1 MKTKGKAWHLV
12 VTVLLILAF
21 VYTAFFGVSAKYGDV
36 TTTYIK
42 GAKDIRFG
50 VDIKGGVNVT
60 FVPSEDYDATEE
72 QLEAAQLVIENRL
85 VALNVTDYELYV
97 DPSSDSLILEFP
109 WQSGETDFDPE
120 AAIEEI
126 GTTAYLT
133 FREGSSADGDLIL
146 DGSMIESAA
155 AQYGPVTSGGASEY
169 YVSLK
174 FTDEGAKA
182 FGEATTRLAASN
194 GTISIWLDDENVST
208 ATVNAA
214 ITDGEAIITSSA
226 SNPFTQDAVVKMAR
240 QINSGALPFALKVDS
255 YSTVSPSLGENSLS
269 AMVLAGVIA
278 FALIVVFMTV
288 LYRLPGFLA
297 CIALAGQVAAT
308 LAFVSGYFSVFES
321 FTLTLPGI
329 AGIILA
335 IGMGV
340 DANVITAERIK
351 EELKNGKSL
360 DGALKSGFARGLTP
374 IIDGNVTIVI
384 VAIVLMGAFGPSD
397 GLFAKALH
405 FVFFA
410 FGPSTAGTIYAF
422 GYTLLTGVLLNFV
435 FGVFA
440 TRVMIRGAA
449 SIKALRNPWLYG
461 AAKLGKDET
470 EKKQINFVGLRKKFL
485 VFSSC
490 LMAAIV
496 LCAVVFGVHLDTE
509 FTGGAMITLSYDG
522 SFEMA
527 QVQQTAS
534 DALENTGLTPI
545 IDGNVT
551 IVIVAIV
558 LMGAFGPSDGLFAKA
573 LHFVF
578 FAFGPS
584 TAGTIYAFG
593 YTLLTGVLLNFV
605 FGVFA
610 TRVMIRGAASIKA
623 LRNPWLYGAVKPGK
637 EVKEKK
643 PIDFVGLRKRF
654 LTISTCLMAAIILCA
669 AVFGVRLDTEFTGG
683 AMITLSYQGEISTSE
698 VQKTASTALENN
710 GLTLQTGE
718 NVATGEQ
725 TLKISM
731 PGNETVTTDQVE
743 NLLTSLNEQYP
754 DNAFAQLSLSNVS
767 AAMGTKFLQKSL
779 VAVVFSLLLIL
790 LYIGFRFKKIG
801 GLTGGLMAVL
811 ALLNDLMVVFG
822 TFVLLRTPLDG
833 NFIAAML
840 TILGYSIN
848 DTVVVYDRIRENRA
862 LMGKKTPF
870 EELVNH
876 SVNQSARRTIITTV
890 TTVMALGVMCV
901 VSKLYGLDSIF
912 TFAFPLMMGMLSGVY
927 TSLCVST
934 SAWVL
939 WNDRKSKKAETKKA

>member
-120 AAIEEI
+120 SAIQEI

-308 LAFVSGYFSVFES
+308 LAFVSGYFPVFES

-440 TRVMIRGAA
+440 TRIMIRGAA

-534 DALENTGLTPI
+534 DALENTGLT
-545 IDGNVT
+545 
-551 IVIVAIV
+551 
-558 LMGAFGPSDGLFAKA
+558 
-573 LHFVF
+573 
-578 FAFGPS
+578 
-584 TAGTIYAFG
+584 
-593 YTLLTGVLLNFV
+593 
-605 FGVFA
+605 
-610 TRVMIRGAASIKA
+610 
-623 LRNPWLYGAVKPGK
+623 
-637 EVKEKK
+637 
-643 PIDFVGLRKRF
+643 
-654 LTISTCLMAAIILCA
+654 
-669 AVFGVRLDTEFTGG
+669 
-683 AMITLSYQGEISTSE
+683 
-698 VQKTASTALENN
+698 
-710 GLTLQTGE
+710 LQTGE
-718 NVATGEQ
+718 NVATGDQ

-731 PGNETVTTDQVE
+731 PGTETVTTDQVE
-743 NLLTSLNEQYP
+743 ALLDSLNETYP
-754 DNAFAQLSLSNVS
+754 DNNFAQLSLSNVS

-779 VAVVFSLLLIL
+779 VAVVFALVLIL
-790 LYIGFRFKKIG
+790 LYIALRFKNIG
-801 GLTGGLMAVL
+801 GLTGGMMAVL
-811 ALLNDLMVVFG
+811 ALVNDLMVVFG
-822 TFVLLRTPLDG
+822 TFVLLRTALDG

-848 DTVVVYDRIRENRA
+848 DTVVVYDRIRENRT
-862 LMGKKTPF
+862 LMGKKASF

-876 SVNQSARRTIITTV
+876 SVNQSARRTLITTI
-890 TTVMALGVMCV
+890 TTVMALGVMCIV
-901 VSKLYGLDSIF
+901 AKLYGLDSIF
-912 TFAFPLMMGMLSGVY
+912 TFAFPLMMGMISGVY

-939 WNDRKSKKAETKKA
+939 WSERKPKTKA

>member
-1 MKTKGKAWHLV
+1 MKTKGKAWQLI
-12 VTVLLILAF
+12 VTVLLIAAF
-21 VYTAFFGVSAKYGDV
+21 VYTAFFGVAVKYGDV
-36 TTTYIK
+36 TTTYLK

-60 FVPSEDYDATEE
+60 FVPSDDYDATDD

-97 DPSSDSLILEFP
+97 DNNSDSLILEFP
-109 WQSGETDFDPE
+109 WQSGEANFDPE

-133 FREGSSADGDLIL
+133 FREGSSADGELIL
-146 DGSMIESAA
+146 DGSMVESAA
-155 AQYGPVTSGGASEY
+155 AQYGPVSGSSSEY
-169 YVSLK
+169 YVALK

-182 FGEATTRLAASN
+182 FGDATTKLYQSG

-208 ATVNAA
+208 ASVNAA
-214 ITDGEAIITSSA
+214 ITDGQAIITSSA
-226 SNPFTQDAVVKMAR
+226 SNPFTQEDVVKMAR
-240 QINSGALPFALKVDS
+240 QINSGSLPFALTVDS

-269 AMVLAGVIA
+269 AMVLAGLIA
-278 FALIVVFMTV
+278 FALIVVLMTA

-308 LAFVSGYFSVFES
+308 LAFVSGYFPVFES

-351 EELKNGKSL
+351 EELRSGKSL

-461 AAKLGKDET
+461 ADKNVPA
-470 EKKQINFVGLRKKFL
+470 EKKPINFVSLRKRFL
-485 VFSSC
+485 TISAC

-496 LCAVVFGVHLDTE
+496 LCAVVL
-509 FTGGAMITLSYDG
+509 
-522 SFEMA
+522 
-527 QVQQTAS
+527 
-534 DALENTGLTPI
+534 
-545 IDGNVT
+545 
-551 IVIVAIV
+551 
-558 LMGAFGPSDGLFAKA
+558 
-573 LHFVF
+573 
-578 FAFGPS
+578 
-584 TAGTIYAFG
+584 
-593 YTLLTGVLLNFV
+593 
-605 FGVFA
+605 
-610 TRVMIRGAASIKA
+610 
-623 LRNPWLYGAVKPGK
+623 
-637 EVKEKK
+637 
-643 PIDFVGLRKRF
+643 
-654 LTISTCLMAAIILCA
+654 
-669 AVFGVRLDTEFTGG
+669 GVRLDTEFTGG
-683 AMITLSYQGEISTSE
+683 AMITLSYEDSFDLSA
-698 VQKTASTALENN
+698 VQKTASAALGSND
-710 GLTLQTGE
+710 LTLQTGE

-731 PGNETVTTDQVE
+731 PGTETVTTDEVQ
-743 NLLTSLNEQYP
+743 NLLDSLNEQYP

-779 VAVVFSLLLIL
+779 VAVVFALVLIL
-790 LYIGFRFKKIG
+790 LYIAFRFKKIG
-801 GLTGGLMAVL
+801 GLTGGMMAVL

-848 DTVVVYDRIRENRA
+848 DTVVVYDRIRENRS
-862 LMGKKTPF
+862 LMGKKATF
-870 EELVNH
+870 EELVNQ

-890 TTVMALGVMCV
+890 TTVMALAVMCII
-901 VSKLYGLDSIF
+901 SKLYGLDSIF

-939 WNDRKSKKAETKKA
+939 WTERKQKKD

>member
-1 MKTKGKAWHLV
+1 MKTKGKAWQLV
-12 VTVLLILAF
+12 LTVLLIAAF
-21 VYTAFFGVSAKYGDV
+21 VYTAFFGVAVKYGDV

-60 FVPSEDYDATEE
+60 FVPSDGYDATDD

-97 DPSSDSLILEFP
+97 DNNSDSLILEFP
-109 WQSGETDFDPE
+109 WQSGETEFDPE

-133 FREGSSADGDLIL
+133 FREGSSADGELVL
-146 DGSMIESAA
+146 DGSMVESAA
-155 AQYGPVTSGGASEY
+155 AQYGPVNGSSSEY
-169 YVSLK
+169 YVALK

-182 FGEATTRLAASN
+182 FGDATTRLYQTG

-208 ATVNAA
+208 ASVNAA
-214 ITDGEAIITSSA
+214 ITDCSAIITSSA
-226 SNPFTQDAVVKMAR
+226 SSPFTQEDVVKMAR
-240 QINSGALPFALKVDS
+240 QINSGSLPFALTVDS
-255 YSTVSPSLGENSLS
+255 YSTISPSLGENSLS

-278 FALIVVFMTV
+278 FALIMVLMTA

-308 LAFVSGYFSVFES
+308 LAFVSGYFPVFES

-351 EELKNGKSL
+351 EELRSGKSL

-397 GLFAKALH
+397 GFFAKALH

-435 FGVFA
+435 FGIFA
-440 TRVMIRGAA
+440 TRTMIRGAA
-449 SIKALRNPWLYG
+449 SIKALRDPRLYG
-461 AAKLGKDET
+461 ADAPGKT
-470 EKKQINFVGLRKKFL
+470 PAEKKQVDFVGLRKRFL
-485 VFSSC
+485 TFSAC

-496 LCAVVFGVHLDTE
+496 LCAVVLGVHLDTE
-509 FTGGAMITLSYDG
+509 FTGGAMITLSYEN
-522 SFEMA
+522 SFEMSA
-527 QVQQTAS
+527 
-534 DALENTGLTPI
+534 
-545 IDGNVT
+545 
-551 IVIVAIV
+551 
-558 LMGAFGPSDGLFAKA
+558 
-573 LHFVF
+573 
-578 FAFGPS
+578 
-584 TAGTIYAFG
+584 
-593 YTLLTGVLLNFV
+593 
-605 FGVFA
+605 
-610 TRVMIRGAASIKA
+610 
-623 LRNPWLYGAVKPGK
+623 
-637 EVKEKK
+637 
-643 PIDFVGLRKRF
+643 
-654 LTISTCLMAAIILCA
+654 
-669 AVFGVRLDTEFTGG
+669 
-683 AMITLSYQGEISTSE
+683 
-698 VQKTASTALENN
+698 VQKTASEALGSN

-718 NVATGEQ
+718 NVTTGEQ

-731 PGNETVTTDQVE
+731 PGTETVTTDEVQT
-743 NLLTSLNEQYP
+743 LLDSLNESCP
-754 DNAFAQLSLSNVS
+754 DNSFAQLSLSNVS

-779 VAVVFSLLLIL
+779 VAVVFALVLIL
-790 LYIGFRFKKIG
+790 AYIAYRFKNIG
-801 GLTGGLMAVL
+801 GLTGGMMAVL

-822 TFVLLRTPLDG
+822 TFVLLRAPLDG

-848 DTVVVYDRIRENRA
+848 DTVVVYDRIRENRG
-862 LMGKKTPF
+862 LLGKKASF

-934 SAWVL
+934 SAWVA
-939 WNDRKSKKAETKKA
+939 WSERKGAKKN

>member
-1 MKTKGKAWHLV
+1 MKTKGKAWQLV
-12 VTVLLILAF
+12 VTVLLIAAF
-21 VYTAFFGVSAKYGDV
+21 VYTAFFGVAVKYGDV
-36 TTTYIK
+36 TKTYIK
-42 GAKDIRFG
+42 GAQDIRFG

-60 FVPSEDYDATEE
+60 FGPSDGYDATDD
-72 QLEAAQLVIENRL
+72 QLDAAQLVIENRL

-97 DPSSDSLILEFP
+97 DYDSDRLILEFP

-133 FREGSSADGDLIL
+133 FREGSSADGELIL
-146 DGSMIESAA
+146 DGSMVESAA
-155 AQYGPVTSGGASEY
+155 AQYGPVNGSSSEY
-169 YVSLK
+169 YVALK

-182 FGEATTRLAASN
+182 FGDATTKLYQSS

-208 ATVNAA
+208 ASVNAA
-214 ITDGEAIITSSA
+214 ITDGSAIITSSA
-226 SNPFTQDAVVKMAR
+226 ANPFTQEDVVKMAR
-240 QINSGALPFALKVDS
+240 QINSGSLPFALTVDS
-255 YSTVSPSLGENSLS
+255 YSTISPSLGENSLS
-269 AMVLAGVIA
+269 AMVLAGLIA
-278 FALIVVFMTV
+278 FALIVALMTV

-351 EELKNGKSL
+351 EELRSGKSL

-397 GLFAKALH
+397 GFFAKALH

-449 SIKALRNPWLYG
+449 ALKALRNPWLYG
-461 AAKLGKDET
+461 AD
-470 EKKQINFVGLRKKFL
+470 
-485 VFSSC
+485 
-490 LMAAIV
+490 
-496 LCAVVFGVHLDTE
+496 
-509 FTGGAMITLSYDG
+509 
-522 SFEMA
+522 
-527 QVQQTAS
+527 
-534 DALENTGLTPI
+534 
-545 IDGNVT
+545 
-551 IVIVAIV
+551 
-558 LMGAFGPSDGLFAKA
+558 
-573 LHFVF
+573 
-578 FAFGPS
+578 
-584 TAGTIYAFG
+584 
-593 YTLLTGVLLNFV
+593 
-605 FGVFA
+605 
-610 TRVMIRGAASIKA
+610 
-623 LRNPWLYGAVKPGK
+623 KPDK
-637 EVKEKK
+637 EPAEKK
-643 PIDFVGLRKRF
+643 PINFVALRKRF
-654 LTISTCLMAAIILCA
+654 LTFSACLMAAILLCA
-669 AVFGVRLDTEFTGG
+669 VVFGVRLDTEFTGG
-683 AMITLSYQGEISTSE
+683 AMITLSYEGEFTTSE
-698 VQKTASTALENN
+698 VQKTASAALGSND
-710 GLTLQTGE
+710 LTLQSGE

-743 NLLTSLNEQYP
+743 NLL
-754 DNAFAQLSLSNVS
+754 SLSNVS

-779 VAVVFSLLLIL
+779 VAVVFALILIL
-790 LYIGFRFKKIG
+790 LYIGIRFKKIG
-801 GLTGGLMAVL
+801 GLTGGMMAVL

-862 LMGKKTPF
+862 LMGKKTSF

-876 SVNQSARRTIITTV
+876 SVNQSARRTLITTI

-901 VSKLYGLDSIF
+901 ISKLYGLDSIF
-912 TFAFPLMMGMLSGVY
+912 TFAFPLMMGMVSGVY

-939 WNDRKSKKAETKKA
+939 WSERTGKKNA

>member
-1 MKTKGKAWHLV
+1 MKTKGKAWQLV
-12 VTVLLILAF
+12 VTVLLVAAF
-21 VYTAFFGVSAKYGDV
+21 VYTAFFGVAVKYGDV
-36 TTTYIK
+36 TKTYIK
-42 GAKDIRFG
+42 GAQDIRFG

-60 FVPSEDYDATEE
+60 FAPSDGYDATDD
-72 QLEAAQLVIENRL
+72 QLDAAQLVIENRL
-85 VALNVTDYELYV
+85 VGLNVTDYELYV
-97 DPSSDSLILEFP
+97 DYDSDRLILEFP

-120 AAIEEI
+120 SAIDEI

-133 FREGSSADGDLIL
+133 FREGSSADGELIL
-146 DGSMIESAA
+146 DGSMVESAS
-155 AQYGPVTSGGASEY
+155 AQYGPVSGSSSEY
-169 YVSLK
+169 YVALK

-182 FGEATTRLAASN
+182 FGDATTNLYQSN

-214 ITDGEAIITSSA
+214 ITDGSAIITSSA
-226 SNPFTQDAVVKMAR
+226 ANPFTQDDVVKMAR
-240 QINSGALPFALKVDS
+240 QINSGSLPFALTVDS
-255 YSTVSPSLGENSLS
+255 YSTISPSLGENSLS
-269 AMVLAGVIA
+269 AMVLAGLIA
-278 FALIVVFMTV
+278 FALIVVLMTA

-308 LAFVSGYFSVFES
+308 LAFVSGYFPVFES

-351 EELKNGKSL
+351 EELRSGKSL

-384 VAIVLMGAFGPSD
+384 VAVVLMGAFGPSD
-397 GLFAKALH
+397 GFFAKVLH

-461 AAKLGKDET
+461 ASKGEEPA
-470 EKKQINFVGLRKKFL
+470 
-485 VFSSC
+485 
-490 LMAAIV
+490 
-496 LCAVVFGVHLDTE
+496 
-509 FTGGAMITLSYDG
+509 
-522 SFEMA
+522 
-527 QVQQTAS
+527 
-534 DALENTGLTPI
+534 
-545 IDGNVT
+545 
-551 IVIVAIV
+551 
-558 LMGAFGPSDGLFAKA
+558 
-573 LHFVF
+573 
-578 FAFGPS
+578 
-584 TAGTIYAFG
+584 
-593 YTLLTGVLLNFV
+593 
-605 FGVFA
+605 
-610 TRVMIRGAASIKA
+610 
-623 LRNPWLYGAVKPGK
+623 
-637 EVKEKK
+637 EKK
-643 PIDFVGLRKRF
+643 PVDFVGLRKRF
-654 LTISTCLMAAIILCA
+654 LTISACLMAAILLCA
-669 AVFGVRLDTEFTGG
+669 VVFGVRLDTEFTGG
-683 AMITLSYQGEISTSE
+683 AMITLSYEGEFTTSE
-698 VQKTASTALENN
+698 VQKTASAALGSND
-710 GLTLQTGE
+710 LTLQTGE

-731 PGNETVTTDQVE
+731 PGNETVTTEQVE
-743 NLLTSLNEQYP
+743 TLLDSLNETYP
-754 DNAFAQLSLSNVS
+754 DNAFTQLSLSNVS

-779 VAVVFSLLLIL
+779 VAVVFALVLIL
-790 LYIGFRFKKIG
+790 LYIGVRFKKIG
-801 GLTGGLMAVL
+801 GLTGGMMAVL

-862 LMGKKTPF
+862 LMGKKASF

-939 WNDRKSKKAETKKA
+939 WSERKSGKKNA

>member
-1 MKTKGKAWHLV
+1 MKTKGKAWHLIA
-12 VTVLLILAF
+12 TVLLIVVF
-21 VYTAFFGVSAKYGDV
+21 VYTAFFGVYAKYGDT

-60 FVPSEDYDATEE
+60 FVPSDGYDATEE

-97 DPSSDSLILEFP
+97 DNNSDSLILEFP

-120 AAIEEI
+120 AAIDEI

-133 FREGSSADGDLIL
+133 FREGSSADGELIL

-155 AQYGPVTSGGASEY
+155 AQYGPVSNGGASEY
-169 YVSLK
+169 FVSLK
-174 FTDEGAKA
+174 FTDDGAKA
-182 FGEATTRLAASN
+182 FGDATTKLAASG

-208 ATVNAA
+208 ATVNTA
-214 ITDGEAIITSSA
+214 ITDGSAIITSSA
-226 SNPFTQDAVVKMAR
+226 SNPFTQEQVVKMTR
-240 QINSGALPFALKVDS
+240 QINSGALPFALTVDS

-269 AMVLAGVIA
+269 A

-308 LAFVSGYFSVFES
+308 LAFVSGYFPVFES
-321 FTLTLPGI
+321 FTMTLPGI

-449 SIKALRNPWLYG
+449 AIKALRNPWLYG
-461 AAKLGKDET
+461 AAKPGQEKA
-470 EKKQINFVGLRKKFL
+470 EKKPVDFVSLRKKFL
-485 VFSSC
+485 TFSAC
-490 LMAAIV
+490 LMAVIL
-496 LCAVVFGVHLDTE
+496 LCAAVFGVHLDTE
-509 FTGGAMITLSYDG
+509 FTGGAMITLSYEG
-522 SFEMA
+522 SFDQA
-527 QVQQTAS
+527 AVQKTAAA
-534 DALENTGLTPI
+534 ALENT
-545 IDGNVT
+545 
-551 IVIVAIV
+551 
-558 LMGAFGPSDGLFAKA
+558 
-573 LHFVF
+573 
-578 FAFGPS
+578 
-584 TAGTIYAFG
+584 
-593 YTLLTGVLLNFV
+593 
-605 FGVFA
+605 
-610 TRVMIRGAASIKA
+610 
-623 LRNPWLYGAVKPGK
+623 
-637 EVKEKK
+637 
-643 PIDFVGLRKRF
+643 
-654 LTISTCLMAAIILCA
+654 
-669 AVFGVRLDTEFTGG
+669 
-683 AMITLSYQGEISTSE
+683 
-698 VQKTASTALENN
+698 

-718 NVATGEQ
+718 NVATGDQ

-731 PGNETVTTDQVE
+731 PGTETVTTEQVE
-743 NLLTSLNEQYP
+743 NLLDSLNENYP
-754 DNAFAQLSLSNVS
+754 DNQFAQLSLSNVS

-779 VAVVFSLLLIL
+779 VAVVFALVLIL
-790 LYIGFRFKKIG
+790 LYIALRFKNIG
-801 GLTGGLMAVL
+801 GLTGGMMAVL
-811 ALLNDLMVVFG
+811 ALVNDLMVVFG
-822 TFVLLRTPLDG
+822 TFVLLRTALDG

-848 DTVVVYDRIRENRA
+848 DTVVVYDRIRENRT
-862 LMGKKTPF
+862 LMGKKASF

-876 SVNQSARRTIITTV
+876 SVNQSARRTLITTI
-890 TTVMALGVMCV
+890 TTVMALGVMCIV
-901 VSKLYGLDSIF
+901 AKLYGLDSIF
-912 TFAFPLMMGMLSGVY
+912 TFAFPLMMGMISGVY

-939 WNDRKSKKAETKKA
+939 WSERKPKTKA

>member
-12 VTVLLILAF
+12 AAVLLIAVF
-21 VYTAFFGVSAKYGDV
+21 VYTAFFGVYAKYGDT

-60 FVPSEDYDATEE
+60 FVPSDGYDATEE

-97 DPSSDSLILEFP
+97 DNNSDSLILEFP

-120 AAIEEI
+120 AAIDEI

-133 FREGSSADGDLIL
+133 FREGSSADGELIL

-169 YVSLK
+169 FVSLK
-174 FTDEGAKA
+174 FTDDGAKA
-182 FGEATTRLAASN
+182 FGDATTRLAASK

-208 ATVNAA
+208 ATVNTA
-214 ITDGEAIITSSA
+214 ITDGSAIITSSA
-226 SNPFTQDAVVKMAR
+226 SNPFTQEQVVKMAR
-240 QINSGALPFALKVDS
+240 QINSGALPFALTVDS
-255 YSTVSPSLGENSLS
+255 YSTVSPGLGENSLS
-269 AMVLAGVIA
+269 AMVLAGLIA
-278 FALIVVFMTV
+278 FALIVVFMTI

-297 CIALAGQVAAT
+297 CVALAGQVAAT
-308 LAFVSGYFSVFES
+308 LAFVSGYFPVFES
-321 FTLTLPGI
+321 FTMTLPGI

-461 AAKLGKDET
+461 AEKPGKEKA
-470 EKKQINFVGLRKKFL
+470 EKKPIDFVGLRKRFL
-485 VFSSC
+485 TISTC

-509 FTGGAMITLSYDG
+509 FTGGAMITLSYEG
-522 SFEMA
+522 SFT
-527 QVQQTAS
+527 TA
-534 DALENTGLTPI
+534 D
-545 IDGNVT
+545 
-551 IVIVAIV
+551 
-558 LMGAFGPSDGLFAKA
+558 
-573 LHFVF
+573 
-578 FAFGPS
+578 
-584 TAGTIYAFG
+584 
-593 YTLLTGVLLNFV
+593 
-605 FGVFA
+605 
-610 TRVMIRGAASIKA
+610 
-623 LRNPWLYGAVKPGK
+623 
-637 EVKEKK
+637 
-643 PIDFVGLRKRF
+643 
-654 LTISTCLMAAIILCA
+654 
-669 AVFGVRLDTEFTGG
+669 
-683 AMITLSYQGEISTSE
+683 
-698 VQKTASTALENN
+698 VQKTASAALDST

-718 NVATGEQ
+718 NVATGDQ

-731 PGNETVTTDQVE
+731 PGTETVTTEQVAD
-743 NLLTSLNEQYP
+743 LLDSLNESYP
-754 DNAFAQLSLSNVS
+754 ENHFEQLSLSNVS
-767 AAMGTKFLQKSL
+767 AAMGIKFLQKSL
-779 VAVVFSLLLIL
+779 VAVVFALVLIL
-790 LYIGFRFKKIG
+790 LYIALRFKNIG
-801 GLTGGLMAVL
+801 GLTGGMMAVL
-811 ALLNDLMVVFG
+811 ALVNDLMVVFG

-848 DTVVVYDRIRENRA
+848 DTVVVYDRIRENRT
-862 LMGKKTPF
+862 LMGKKASF
-870 EELVNH
+870 EELVNR
-876 SVNQSARRTIITTV
+876 SVNQSARRTLITTI

-901 VSKLYGLDSIF
+901 VAKLYGLDSIF
-912 TFAFPLMMGMLSGVY
+912 TFAFPLMMGMISGVY

-939 WNDRKSKKAETKKA
+939 WSERKPKTKA

>member
-12 VTVLLILAF
+12 AAVLLIAVF
-21 VYTAFFGVSAKYGDV
+21 VYTAFFGVYAKYGDT

-60 FVPSEDYDATEE
+60 FVPSDGYDATEE

-97 DPSSDSLILEFP
+97 DNNSDSLILEFP

-120 AAIEEI
+120 AAIDEI

-133 FREGSSADGDLIL
+133 FREGSSADGELIL

-155 AQYGPVTSGGASEY
+155 AQYGPVSNGGASEY
-169 YVSLK
+169 FVSLK
-174 FTDEGAKA
+174 FTDDGAKA
-182 FGEATTRLAASN
+182 FGDATTKLAASK

-208 ATVNAA
+208 ATVNTA
-214 ITDGEAIITSSA
+214 ITDGSAIITSSA
-226 SNPFTQDAVVKMAR
+226 SNPFTQEQVVKMAR
-240 QINSGALPFALKVDS
+240 QINSGALPFALTVDS

-269 AMVLAGVIA
+269 AMVLAGLIA
-278 FALIVVFMTV
+278 FALIVVFMTI

-297 CIALAGQVAAT
+297 CMALAGQVAAT
-308 LAFVSGYFSVFES
+308 LAFVSGYFPVFES
-321 FTLTLPGI
+321 FTMTLPGI

-461 AAKLGKDET
+461 AEKPGKET
-470 EKKQINFVGLRKKFL
+470 AEKKPIDFVSLRKRFL
-485 VFSSC
+485 TISTC

-509 FTGGAMITLSYDG
+509 FTGGAMITLSYEG
-522 SFEMA
+522 SFT
-527 QVQQTAS
+527 TA
-534 DALENTGLTPI
+534 D
-545 IDGNVT
+545 
-551 IVIVAIV
+551 
-558 LMGAFGPSDGLFAKA
+558 
-573 LHFVF
+573 
-578 FAFGPS
+578 
-584 TAGTIYAFG
+584 
-593 YTLLTGVLLNFV
+593 
-605 FGVFA
+605 
-610 TRVMIRGAASIKA
+610 
-623 LRNPWLYGAVKPGK
+623 
-637 EVKEKK
+637 
-643 PIDFVGLRKRF
+643 
-654 LTISTCLMAAIILCA
+654 
-669 AVFGVRLDTEFTGG
+669 
-683 AMITLSYQGEISTSE
+683 
-698 VQKTASTALENN
+698 VQKTASAALDST

-718 NVATGEQ
+718 NVATGDQ

-731 PGNETVTTDQVE
+731 PGTETVTTEQVAD
-743 NLLTSLNEQYP
+743 LLDSLNESYP
-754 DNAFAQLSLSNVS
+754 ENHFEQLSLSNVS
-767 AAMGTKFLQKSL
+767 AAMGIKFLQKSL
-779 VAVVFSLLLIL
+779 VAVVFALVLIL
-790 LYIGFRFKKIG
+790 LYIALRFKNIG
-801 GLTGGLMAVL
+801 GLTGGMMAVL
-811 ALLNDLMVVFG
+811 ALVNDLMVVFG
-822 TFVLLRTPLDG
+822 TFVLLRTALDG

-848 DTVVVYDRIRENRA
+848 DTVVVYDRIRENRT
-862 LMGKKTPF
+862 LMGKKASF
-870 EELVNH
+870 EELVNR
-876 SVNQSARRTIITTV
+876 SVNQSARRTLITTI

-901 VSKLYGLDSIF
+901 VAKLYGLDSIF
-912 TFAFPLMMGMLSGVY
+912 TFAFPLMMGMISGVY

-939 WNDRKSKKAETKKA
+939 WSERKPKTKA

>member
-21 VYTAFFGVSAKYGDV
+21 VYTAFFGVYAKYGD
-36 TTTYIK
+36 TATTYVK
-42 GAKDIRFG
+42 GAQDIRFG

-60 FVPSEDYDATEE
+60 FVPSDGYDATEE

-97 DPSSDSLILEFP
+97 DSDSDSLILEFP

-155 AQYGPVTSGGASEY
+155 AQYGPVSNGGASEY
-169 YVSLK
+169 FVSLK
-174 FTDEGAKA
+174 FTDDGTKA
-182 FGEATTRLAASN
+182 FGDATTKLAASG

-208 ATVNAA
+208 ATVNTA
-214 ITDGEAIITSSA
+214 ITDGSAIITSSA
-226 SNPFTQDAVVKMAR
+226 SNPFTQEQVVKMAR
-240 QINSGALPFALKVDS
+240 QINSGALPFALTVDS

-269 AMVLAGVIA
+269 AMVLAGLIA
-278 FALIVVFMTV
+278 FALIVVFMTL

-308 LAFVSGYFSVFES
+308 LAFVSGYFPVFES

-397 GLFAKALH
+397 GVFAKALH

-449 SIKALRNPWLYG
+449 SIKALRSPWLYG
-461 AAKLGKDET
+461 ADKPGT
-470 EKKQINFVGLRKKFL
+470 EKAEKKPIDFVGLRKRFL
-485 VFSSC
+485 TVSAC

-509 FTGGAMITLSYDG
+509 FTGGAMITLSYEG
-522 SFEMA
+522 SFT
-527 QVQQTAS
+527 VS
-534 DALENTGLTPI
+534 D
-545 IDGNVT
+545 
-551 IVIVAIV
+551 
-558 LMGAFGPSDGLFAKA
+558 
-573 LHFVF
+573 
-578 FAFGPS
+578 
-584 TAGTIYAFG
+584 
-593 YTLLTGVLLNFV
+593 
-605 FGVFA
+605 
-610 TRVMIRGAASIKA
+610 
-623 LRNPWLYGAVKPGK
+623 
-637 EVKEKK
+637 
-643 PIDFVGLRKRF
+643 
-654 LTISTCLMAAIILCA
+654 
-669 AVFGVRLDTEFTGG
+669 
-683 AMITLSYQGEISTSE
+683 
-698 VQKTASTALENN
+698 VQKTASSALENT

-718 NVATGEQ
+718 NVATGDQ

-731 PGNETVTTDQVE
+731 PETVTTDQVQT
-743 NLLTSLNEQYP
+743 LLDSLNESYP
-754 DNAFAQLSLSNVS
+754 DNNFELLSLSNVS

-779 VAVVFSLLLIL
+779 VAVVFALVLIL
-790 LYIGFRFKKIG
+790 LYIALRFKNIG
-801 GLTGGLMAVL
+801 GLTGGMMAVL
-811 ALLNDLMVVFG
+811 ALVNDLMVVFG

-848 DTVVVYDRIRENRA
+848 DTVVVYDRIRENRT
-862 LMGKKTPF
+862 LMGKKASF

-876 SVNQSARRTIITTV
+876 SVNQSARRTLITTI

-901 VSKLYGLDSIF
+901 IAKLYGLDSIF
-912 TFAFPLMMGMLSGVY
+912 TFAFPLMMGMISGVY

-939 WNDRKSKKAETKKA
+939 WSERKPKAKKN

>member
-120 AAIEEI
+120 SAIQEI

-308 LAFVSGYFSVFES
+308 LAFVSGYFPVFES

-534 DALENTGLTPI
+534 DALENTGLT
-545 IDGNVT
+545 
-551 IVIVAIV
+551 
-558 LMGAFGPSDGLFAKA
+558 
-573 LHFVF
+573 
-578 FAFGPS
+578 
-584 TAGTIYAFG
+584 
-593 YTLLTGVLLNFV
+593 
-605 FGVFA
+605 
-610 TRVMIRGAASIKA
+610 
-623 LRNPWLYGAVKPGK
+623 
-637 EVKEKK
+637 
-643 PIDFVGLRKRF
+643 
-654 LTISTCLMAAIILCA
+654 
-669 AVFGVRLDTEFTGG
+669 
-683 AMITLSYQGEISTSE
+683 
-698 VQKTASTALENN
+698 
-710 GLTLQTGE
+710 LQTGE
-718 NVATGEQ
+718 NVATGDQ

-731 PGNETVTTDQVE
+731 PGTETVTTEQVE
-743 NLLTSLNEQYP
+743 NLLDSLNENYP
-754 DNAFAQLSLSNVS
+754 DNQFAQLSLSNVS

-779 VAVVFSLLLIL
+779 VAVVFALVLIL
-790 LYIGFRFKKIG
+790 LYIALRFKNIG
-801 GLTGGLMAVL
+801 GLTGGMMAVL
-811 ALLNDLMVVFG
+811 ALVNDLMVVFG
-822 TFVLLRTPLDG
+822 TFVLLRTALDG

-848 DTVVVYDRIRENRA
+848 DTVVVYDRIRENRT
-862 LMGKKTPF
+862 LMGKKGSF
-870 EELVNH
+870 EELVNQ
-876 SVNQSARRTIITTV
+876 SVNQSARRTLITTI
-890 TTVMALGVMCV
+890 TTVMALGVMCIV
-901 VSKLYGLDSIF
+901 AKLYGLDSIF
-912 TFAFPLMMGMLSGVY
+912 TFAFPLMMGMISGVY

-939 WNDRKSKKAETKKA
+939 WSERSKKKN

>member
-12 VTVLLILAF
+12 AAVLLIAVF
-21 VYTAFFGVSAKYGDV
+21 VYTAFFGVYAKYGDT

-60 FVPSEDYDATEE
+60 FVPSDGYDATEE

-97 DPSSDSLILEFP
+97 DNNSDSLILEFP

-120 AAIEEI
+120 AAIDEI

-133 FREGSSADGDLIL
+133 FREGSSADGELIL

-169 YVSLK
+169 FVSLK
-174 FTDEGAKA
+174 FTDDGAKA
-182 FGEATTRLAASN
+182 FGDATTRLAASK

-208 ATVNAA
+208 ATVNTA
-214 ITDGEAIITSSA
+214 ITDGSAIITSSA
-226 SNPFTQDAVVKMAR
+226 SNPFTQEQVIKMAR
-240 QINSGALPFALKVDS
+240 QINSGALPFALTVDS

-269 AMVLAGVIA
+269 AMVLAGLIA
-278 FALIVVFMTV
+278 FALIVVFMTI

-297 CIALAGQVAAT
+297 CVALAGQVAAT
-308 LAFVSGYFSVFES
+308 LAFVSGYFPVFES
-321 FTLTLPGI
+321 FTMTLPGI

-384 VAIVLMGAFGPSD
+384 VAVVLMGAFGPSD

-461 AAKLGKDET
+461 AEKPGKEKA
-470 EKKQINFVGLRKKFL
+470 EKKPIDFVGLRKRFL
-485 VFSSC
+485 TISTC

-509 FTGGAMITLSYDG
+509 FTGGAMITLSYEG
-522 SFEMA
+522 SFT
-527 QVQQTAS
+527 TA
-534 DALENTGLTPI
+534 D
-545 IDGNVT
+545 
-551 IVIVAIV
+551 
-558 LMGAFGPSDGLFAKA
+558 
-573 LHFVF
+573 
-578 FAFGPS
+578 
-584 TAGTIYAFG
+584 
-593 YTLLTGVLLNFV
+593 
-605 FGVFA
+605 
-610 TRVMIRGAASIKA
+610 
-623 LRNPWLYGAVKPGK
+623 
-637 EVKEKK
+637 
-643 PIDFVGLRKRF
+643 
-654 LTISTCLMAAIILCA
+654 
-669 AVFGVRLDTEFTGG
+669 
-683 AMITLSYQGEISTSE
+683 
-698 VQKTASTALENN
+698 VQKTASAALDST

-718 NVATGEQ
+718 NVATGDQ

-731 PGNETVTTDQVE
+731 PGTETVTTEQVAD
-743 NLLTSLNEQYP
+743 LLDSLNESYP
-754 DNAFAQLSLSNVS
+754 ENHFEQLSLSNVS
-767 AAMGTKFLQKSL
+767 AAMGIKFLQKSL
-779 VAVVFSLLLIL
+779 VAVVFALVLIL
-790 LYIGFRFKKIG
+790 LYIALRFKNIG
-801 GLTGGLMAVL
+801 GLTGGMMAVL
-811 ALLNDLMVVFG
+811 ALVNDLMVVFG

-848 DTVVVYDRIRENRA
+848 DTVVVYDRIRENRT
-862 LMGKKTPF
+862 LMGKKASF
-870 EELVNH
+870 EELVNR
-876 SVNQSARRTIITTV
+876 SVNQSARRTLITTI

-901 VSKLYGLDSIF
+901 VAKLYGLDSIF
-912 TFAFPLMMGMLSGVY
+912 TFAFPLMMGMISGVY

-939 WNDRKSKKAETKKA
+939 WSERKPKTKA

>member
-1 MKTKGKAWHLV
+1 MKTKGKAWQLV
-12 VTVLLILAF
+12 LSVVLIAAF
-21 VYTAFFGVSAKYGDV
+21 VYTAFFGVAVKYGDV
-36 TTTYIK
+36 TTTYLK

-60 FVPSEDYDATEE
+60 FVPSDGYDATDE
-72 QLEAAQLVIENRL
+72 QLAAAQLVIENRL
-85 VALNVTDYELYV
+85 VALNITDYELYV
-97 DPSSDSLILEFP
+97 DTNADSLILEFP

-120 AAIEEI
+120 AAIQEI

-133 FREGSSADGDLIL
+133 FREGSSADGELIL
-146 DGSMIESAA
+146 DGSEVQSAA
-155 AQYGPVTSGGASEY
+155 AQYGPVSGSSSEY
-169 YVSLK
+169 YVALT

-182 FGEATTRLAASN
+182 FGDATTKLYQSG

-214 ITDGEAIITSSA
+214 ITDGKAIITSSA
-226 SNPFTQDAVVKMAR
+226 SDPFTQDAVVKMAR
-240 QINSGALPFALKVDS
+240 QINSGSLPFALSVDS
-255 YSTVSPSLGENSLS
+255 YSTISPSLGENSLA
-269 AMVLAGVIA
+269 AMVLAGLIA
-278 FALIVVFMTV
+278 FALIVVLMTA

-308 LAFVSGYFSVFES
+308 LAFVSGYFPVFES

-351 EELKNGKSL
+351 EELRSGKSL

-461 AAKLGKDET
+461 ADKKAPA
-470 EKKQINFVGLRKKFL
+470 EKKPVDFVVLRKRFL
-485 VFSSC
+485 TVSSC

-496 LCAVVFGVHLDTE
+496 LCAV
-509 FTGGAMITLSYDG
+509 
-522 SFEMA
+522 
-527 QVQQTAS
+527 
-534 DALENTGLTPI
+534 
-545 IDGNVT
+545 
-551 IVIVAIV
+551 
-558 LMGAFGPSDGLFAKA
+558 
-573 LHFVF
+573 
-578 FAFGPS
+578 
-584 TAGTIYAFG
+584 
-593 YTLLTGVLLNFV
+593 
-605 FGVFA
+605 
-610 TRVMIRGAASIKA
+610 
-623 LRNPWLYGAVKPGK
+623 
-637 EVKEKK
+637 
-643 PIDFVGLRKRF
+643 
-654 LTISTCLMAAIILCA
+654 
-669 AVFGVRLDTEFTGG
+669 VFGVRLDTEFTGG
-683 AMITLSYQGEISTSE
+683 AMITLRYEDSFALSD
-698 VQKTASTALENN
+698 VQATAAEAL
-710 GLTLQTGE
+710 GSKDLTLQTGE

-731 PGNETVTTDQVE
+731 PGTETVTTDEVQT
-743 NLLTSLNEQYP
+743 LLDSLNEQYP
-754 DNAFAQLSLSNVS
+754 ENAFAQLSLSNVS

-779 VAVVFSLLLIL
+779 VAVVFALAVIL
-790 LYIGFRFKKIG
+790 LYIALRFKNIG
-801 GLTGGLMAVL
+801 GLTGGMMAVL

-848 DTVVVYDRIRENRA
+848 DTVVVYDRIRENRS
-862 LMGKKTPF
+862 LMGKKATF
-870 EELVNH
+870 EELVNQ

-890 TTVMALGVMCV
+890 TTVMALAVMCII
-901 VSKLYGLDSIF
+901 SKLYGLDSIF

-927 TSLCVST
+927 TSLCVPT

-939 WNDRKSKKAETKKA
+939 WTERKQKKD

>member
-1 MKTKGKAWHLV
+1 MKTKGKAWQLV
-12 VTVLLILAF
+12 VTALLIVVF
-21 VYTAFFGVSAKYGDV
+21 VYTAFFGVAAKYGDL

-308 LAFVSGYFSVFES
+308 LAFVSGYFPVFES

-534 DALENTGLTPI
+534 NALENT
-545 IDGNVT
+545 
-551 IVIVAIV
+551 
-558 LMGAFGPSDGLFAKA
+558 
-573 LHFVF
+573 
-578 FAFGPS
+578 
-584 TAGTIYAFG
+584 
-593 YTLLTGVLLNFV
+593 
-605 FGVFA
+605 
-610 TRVMIRGAASIKA
+610 
-623 LRNPWLYGAVKPGK
+623 
-637 EVKEKK
+637 
-643 PIDFVGLRKRF
+643 
-654 LTISTCLMAAIILCA
+654 
-669 AVFGVRLDTEFTGG
+669 
-683 AMITLSYQGEISTSE
+683 
-698 VQKTASTALENN
+698 

-718 NVATGEQ
+718 NVATGDQ

-731 PGNETVTTDQVE
+731 PGTETVTTDQVE
-743 NLLTSLNEQYP
+743 ALLDSLNETYP
-754 DNAFAQLSLSNVS
+754 DNNFAQLSLSNVS

-779 VAVVFSLLLIL
+779 VAVAFALVLIL
-790 LYIGFRFKKIG
+790 LYIALRFKNIG
-801 GLTGGLMAVL
+801 GLTGGMMAVL
-811 ALLNDLMVVFG
+811 ALVNDLMVVFG

-862 LMGKKTPF
+862 LMGKKASF
-870 EELVNH
+870 EELVNR
-876 SVNQSARRTIITTV
+876 SVNQSARRTLITTI
-890 TTVMALGVMCV
+890 TTVMALGVLCIV
-901 VSKLYGLDSIF
+901 AKLYGLDSIF
-912 TFAFPLMMGMLSGVY
+912 TFAFPLMMGMISGVY

-934 SAWVL
+934 SAWML
-939 WNDRKSKKAETKKA
+939 WSERSPKSGKKA